1 MIKIAKSKE
10 FVANELLDI
19 RRRVDFFRDVVRI
32 IVNISDNHIDRV
44 DFNDFNVLIVY
55 CFMDRDNVIF
65 FSRFE

>member
-32 IVNISDNHIDRV
+32 IVNIGDNHIDRV
-44 DFNDFNVLIVY
+44 DFNDFNVLINCILFY
-55 CFMDRDNVIF
+55 G
-65 FSRFE
+65 SG

>member
-44 DFNDFNVLIVY
+44 DFNDFNYCINVLINCILFY
-55 CFMDRDNVIF
+55 G
-65 FSRFE
+65 SR

>member
-19 RRRVDFFRDVVRI
+19 RRRVDFFRNVVRI
-32 IVNISDNHIDRV
+32 IVNIGDNHIDRV

-65 FSRFE
+65 FFKI

>member
-44 DFNDFNVLIVY
+44 DFNDFNYCINVLINCILFY
-55 CFMDRDNVIF
+55 GLM
-65 FSRFE
+65 